1 MLFSVLFQK
10 YKCMLF
16 WLKLPTSSYAM
27 YCFEMI
33 LDTVP
38 NAMRGRLTGTGN
50 CDSAKVC
57 EGRNSNKPTA
67 NTLKCFDRKHCQH
80 SHEKYLQISYRLYFN
95 IAASSITRQ
104 TYHYN
109 STRHPQGCSL
119 PLS

>member
-1 MLFSVLFQK
+1 
-10 YKCMLF
+10 MLF

-38 NAMRGRLTGTGN
+38 NTMRGRLTGTAN

-67 NTLKCFDRKHCQH
+67 YTLKCFDRKHSQH
-80 SHEKYLQISYRLYFN
+80 SREIIYKDTIDSVLILLLLALLSKPIITIPQDICKDVLCHFSDTGNPLLHLN
-95 IAASSITRQ
+95 I
-104 TYHYN
+104 
-109 STRHPQGCSL
+109 
-119 PLS
+119 